1 MKKLLLITLA
11 GLSMLVTGCS
21 KENSKH
27 ESPAFM
33 FWCYRDEVVTS
44 EYHVTDMTTSARAAY
59 LTNRLKGMPG
69 FVDIRSDLA
78 KRMLYISYES
88 SAVRK
93 MNFEETIALL
103 GFSVN
108 GRPASPNAKLPE
120 GLE

>member
-1 MKKLLLITLA
+1 MKKILLITLA
-11 GLSMLVTGCS
+11 GLSMVATGC
-21 KENSKH
+21 KDRNSKD

-33 FWCYRDEVVTS
+33 FWCYREEVVTS
-44 EYHVTDMTTSARAAY
+44 GYHIPDMDTSARAAY
-59 LTNRLKGMPG
+59 LQNRLKGMPG
-69 FVDIRSDLA
+69 FVSSRCELEN
-78 KRMLYISYES
+78 RMLYISYQS
-88 SAVRK
+88 SVVRK